1 MYRTGPVPTG
11 FANSAR
17 NASLYVRSLCTLHPI
32 IVFQTG
38 RPARARPEP
47 RFGPALYG
55 PTLCGPM
62 AFSCRAVSGVV
73 PNWRPK
79 HGPMAHFSGQAG
91 TTPRLARWAA
101 TRHGTITGDVEAEA
115 AAPAAR
121 GGRRVRSSGTPRR
134 RPARPKLQPPT
145 AYLDRGS
152 RSPIPAAAQGGRATE
167 VRVGGVWRRRPAA
180 RGVVVVEAEAGA
192 VGVLAPR
199 GASRRGRIS
208 DPRGAPDRERI
219 AGGSALQQHGGS
231 GRGARAGR
239 GGGICR
245 AR

>member
-1 MYRTGPVPTG
+1 
-11 FANSAR
+11 
-17 NASLYVRSLCTLHPI
+17 
-32 IVFQTG
+32 
-38 RPARARPEP
+38 
-47 RFGPALYG
+47 
-55 PTLCGPM
+55 
-62 AFSCRAVSGVV
+62 
-73 PNWRPK
+73 
-79 HGPMAHFSGQAG
+79 MAHFSGQAG

-180 RGVVVVEAEAGA
+180 RGVVVVEAEAGDA
-192 VGVLAPR
+192 WSRSCGGGGRRGGSSGAPR
-199 GASRRGRIS
+199 RKPARPDLRPPRCARSGEDSRRFGPAAARRFGERSKGRPPAAGS
-208 DPRGAPDRERI
+208 AGGGEEGGGRLDLQGERGRGRRWDGEGRLDREEQRVRVVSKTRVSDI
-219 AGGSALQQHGGS
+219 YM
-231 GRGARAGR
+231 
-239 GGGICR
+239 
-245 AR
+245 